1 LNFALPAST
10 TQDVLNRLPGS
21 SGSIAKALAGGASA
35 MLIGVGTNDRNPTPG
50 LTALQSITNLQYIY
64 QQVVASGMLCIM
76 YCESPRGDTTY
87 TSERLSGAQ
96 LAYHMQVATYL
107 RTLSAPAVYTAN
119 SWPELALYNSTTGD
133 CIPGY
138 TVDGLNWSPTGAA
151 LVAQDVAPII
161 AQLFPP
167 VDILPATNTDQY
179 SSNNPNGCMLVN
191 PMVDSTS
198 GTLASPWTLTNTGG
212 ASLSTSKFTDSAGVW
227 QRTVI
232 SGSVTG
238 SAPSVIYSQ
247 TASPTSL
254 ATTDSIASVVRM
266 RVYGAST
273 ANTNIQAVQLA
284 LQVTASS
291 GTTTFYDGYQPNT
304 AATFPLQDFT
314 EMVLATEPVAVPT
327 GFTSVTFTIQVL
339 MKASSSV
346 ALTFDFRQASVFKVY
361 APPPAPPP

>member
-1 LNFALPAST
+1 
-10 TQDVLNRLPGS
+10 
-21 SGSIAKALAGGASA
+21 
-35 MLIGVGTNDRNPTPG
+35 
-50 LTALQSITNLQYIY
+50 
-64 QQVVASGMLCIM
+64 
-76 YCESPRGDTTY
+76 
-87 TSERLSGAQ
+87 
-96 LAYHMQVATYL
+96 
-107 RTLSAPAVYTAN
+107 
-119 SWPELALYNSTTGD
+119 
-133 CIPGY
+133 
-138 TVDGLNWSPTGAA
+138 
-151 LVAQDVAPII
+151 
-161 AQLFPP
+161 
-167 VDILPATNTDQY
+167 
-179 SSNNPNGCMLVN
+179 MLVN